1 MSSQDHRR
9 ESKSDEPKTY
19 ILVDFGSQFYDS
31 GLASLDRDC
40 SGFGKLSMI
49 GKLNREKQSKKKT
62 FSWRIMKLI
71 AHMTSTII
79 TYVLNPTLEWNFTSQ
94 SHPLPHKQDDTQRQS

>member
-1 MSSQDHRR
+1 MSAQDHRR

-40 SGFGKLSMI
+40 SGFGKLLMI
-49 GKLNREKQSKKKT
+49 GKLNGGGGGRTKQKENRFLKDYK
-62 FSWRIMKLI
+62 
-71 AHMTSTII
+71 ADC
-79 TYVLNPTLEWNFTSQ
+79 
-94 SHPLPHKQDDTQRQS
+94 SHDKYNKNLCLKFNS